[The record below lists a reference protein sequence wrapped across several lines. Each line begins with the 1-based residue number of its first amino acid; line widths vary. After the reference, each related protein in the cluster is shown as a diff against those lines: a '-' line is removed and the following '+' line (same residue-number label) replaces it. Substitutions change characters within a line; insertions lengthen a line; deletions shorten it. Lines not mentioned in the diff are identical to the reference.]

1 MTAQP
6 PLAGLKVVELA
17 RVLAGPWA
25 GQVLADLG
33 ASVIKVESLAGD
45 DTRQWGPP
53 SIDNHDGTRDA
64 AYFHSTNRGKRSIAV
79 DLSRADGQT
88 IVRQLAAGADVLIE
102 NFKVGGLRKFGLDYE
117 SLHRLN
123 PRLVYCS
130 ITGFGQDGPY
140 AGRPGYDFMI
150 QGMGGIMDLTGDP
163 SGAPQKTG
171 VAFADLFTGLYS
183 VIAIQAALAHR
194 DAAGVGQWIDMALL
208 DAQVAVLANQ
218 ALNYLASGTPP
229 RRLGNA
235 HPNIVPYQLFPVS
248 NGSVSIGAGNDRQF
262 RACVGVL
269 GLPYLAD
276 DPRYATNEARVVN
289 RASLASVMSTATATF
304 TRDALL
310 AELESAGVPAGPIN
324 SVADVFADPQ
334 VVHRGLRLDLPRE
347 GGGTVPTVR
356 TPIRM
361 SDTPLAYERASPRLG
376 EHTAEILAEL
386 GYTRAE
392 IERLRDDRV
401 LGLRPTWSAPRT

>member
-1 MTAQP
+1 VTAPP
-6 PLAGLKVVELA
+6 PLVGLKVVELA

-33 ASVIKVESLAGD
+33 ASVVKVESLGGD

-64 AYFHSTNRGKRSIAV
+64 AYFHSANRGKRSIAV
-79 DLSRADGQT
+79 DLSRPEGQA
-88 IVRQLAAGADVLIE
+88 IVRTLTAGADVLIE
-102 NFKVGGLRKFGLDYE
+102 NFKVGGLRKFGLDYD
-117 SLHRLN
+117 SLHHLN

-140 AGRPGYDFMI
+140 ASRPGYDFMI

-163 SGAPQKTG
+163 SGEPQKTG
-171 VAFADLFTGLYS
+171 VAFADLFTGLYA
-183 VIAIQAALAHR
+183 VIAIQAALTHR

-208 DAQVAVLANQ
+208 DAQVSVLANQ
-218 ALNYLASGTPP
+218 ALNYLASGKPP

-235 HPNIVPYQLFPVS
+235 HPNIVPYQLFPVAD
-248 NGSVSIGAGNDRQF
+248 GSVSIGAGNDRQF
-262 RACVGVL
+262 RACVAVL

-276 DPRYATNEARVVN
+276 DPRYATNEGRVAN

-334 VVHRGLRLDLPRE
+334 VVHRGLRLDLPRAD
-347 GGGTVPTVR
+347 GSTVPTVR

-361 SDTPLAYERASPRLG
+361 SETPLAYERPSPRLG
-376 EHTAEILAEL
+376 EHTAEVLSEI
-386 GYTRAE
+386 GYSHGE
-392 IERLRDDRV
+392 IEQLTADRV
-401 LGLRPTWSAPRT
+401 IGLAPIGQV